1 MGEKKKK
8 NSNGEAQQKEG
19 AESKKGDNGGGK
31 NNVTVVLKADLHCEG
46 CVSKVLKCI
55 RSFDGVDTA
64 SIGDEQ
70 RITVVGKVDPVKL
83 RERVEQKTHK
93 KVELISPQPKKD
105 NANKKNGDG
114 KENAKIDGGN
124 SGGDGKQEKKK
135 EGKDNNSSKNKSDEK
150 KSKEKEPPVT
160 TAVLKV
166 HLHCEGCI
174 QKIHKAVTKTKGY
187 QEMKIDRQKEL
198 VTVTG
203 AMDMKALAEVL
214 KKHLKKEV
222 EILPPKKEVEKKE
235 NGGGSGDKGKS
246 SRAAERRGRLTVER
260 RGRVVGGQEEEVRR
274 WPAARRWK
282 RTECSFRSG
291 TRTRICTARVLWA
304 RGTRSS
310 CTTTRMD
317 TDPTM
322 HPKSL
327 ATRTPMRAVLCEGMG
342 KWVLVNKTETKG

>member
-1 MGEKKKK
+1 MEEEEEQQR
-8 NSNGEAQQKEG
+8 EAQQKEG
-19 AESKKGDNGGGK
+19 AESKKGDNAGGK

-114 KENAKIDGGN
+114 KENAKGD
-124 SGGDGKQEKKK
+124 GDGKQEKKK
-135 EGKDNNSSKNKSDEK
+135 EGKDKNSSKDKSDEK

-174 QKIHKAVTKTKGY
+174 QKIQKAVTKSKGY

-235 NGGGSGDKGKS
+235 NGGGDKVKSSGGEKGKS
-246 SRAAERRGRLTVER
+246 GGEKGKGGGGEKGKSGGGAGGGGWEGGGSEAMAGGDKMEANRMQFQ
-260 RGRVVGGQEEEVRR
+260 VGYPYPYMYGAGAVGVGDQVQLYYNPYAYGGYHAPQIFSDEN
-274 WPAARRWK
+274 PNA
-282 RTECSFRSG
+282 CS
-291 TRTRICTARVLWA
+291 V
-304 RGTRSS
+304 
-310 CTTTRMD
+310 M
-317 TDPTM
+317 
-322 HPKSL
+322 
-327 ATRTPMRAVLCEGMG
+327 
-342 KWVLVNKTETKG
+342 

>member
-31 NNVTVVLKADLHCEG
+31 SNVTVVLKADLHCEG

-203 AMDMKALAEVL
+203 AMDMKA
-214 KKHLKKEV
+214 
-222 EILPPKKEVEKKE
+222 P
-235 NGGGSGDKGKS
+235 
-246 SRAAERRGRLTVER
+246 
-260 RGRVVGGQEEEVRR
+260 
-274 WPAARRWK
+274 
-282 RTECSFRSG
+282 
-291 TRTRICTARVLWA
+291 
-304 RGTRSS
+304 
-310 CTTTRMD
+310 
-317 TDPTM
+317 
-322 HPKSL
+322 
-327 ATRTPMRAVLCEGMG
+327 
-342 KWVLVNKTETKG
+342 

>member
-1 MGEKKKK
+1 MGEVVIKVYTASLVLGSVSVCALVLIFGLCWLLQKKKK

-19 AESKKGDNGGGK
+19 AESKKGDNAGGK

-114 KENAKIDGGN
+114 KENAKGD
-124 SGGDGKQEKKK
+124 GDGKQEKKK
-135 EGKDNNSSKNKSDEK
+135 EGKDKNSSKDKSDEK

-174 QKIHKAVTKTKGY
+174 QKSRKLSPNPRVRLSFPPNPFIFPRGNCFNEPNVHGGY

-235 NGGGSGDKGKS
+235 NGGGDKVKSSGGEKGKS
-246 SRAAERRGRLTVER
+246 GGEKGKGGAERREEWWRRRRRRMGRWR
-260 RGRVVGGQEEEVRR
+260 
-274 WPAARRWK
+274 K
-282 RTECSFRSG
+282 
-291 TRTRICTARVLWA
+291 
-304 RGTRSS
+304 
-310 CTTTRMD
+310 
-317 TDPTM
+317 
-322 HPKSL
+322 
-327 ATRTPMRAVLCEGMG
+327 
-342 KWVLVNKTETKG
+342 

>member
-8 NSNGEAQQKEG
+8 NSNGEAQG
-19 AESKKGDNGGGK
+19 AENKKSDSGGGK

-93 KVELISPQPKKD
+93 NVELISPHPKKD
-105 NANKKNGDG
+105 NANKKNADG
-114 KENAKIDGGN
+114 KENAKGDGGN
-124 SGGDGKQEKKK
+124 GDGKQEKKK
-135 EGKDNNSSKNKSDEK
+135 EGKDKNSCKDKSDEK

-235 NGGGSGDKGKS
+235 NSGSGGGEKGKSSGGEKGKSGGGEKGKSGGEKGKSGGGDKGKS
-246 SRAAERRGRLTVER
+246 SGGGGGGGGEGGGSEEMAGGEKMEANRMQFQVGYPYPYMYGAGAAGV
-260 RGRVVGGQEEEVRR
+260 
-274 WPAARRWK
+274 
-282 RTECSFRSG
+282 
-291 TRTRICTARVLWA
+291 
-304 RGTRSS
+304 GTRSS
-310 CTTTRMD
+310 CTTTRMH

-322 HPKSL
+322 HPNL
-327 ATRTPMRAVLCEGMG
+327 
-342 KWVLVNKTETKG
+342 

>member
-1 MGEKKKK
+1 MGEQKKK

-19 AESKKGDNGGGK
+19 SESKKGDNAGGK

-114 KENAKIDGGN
+114 KENAK
-124 SGGDGKQEKKK
+124 GDGDGDGEQEKKK
-135 EGKDNNSSKNKSDEK
+135 EGKDKNSSNDKSDEK

-174 QKIHKAVTKTKGY
+174 QKIQKAVTKSKGY

-222 EILPPKKEVEKKE
+222 EILPTKKEVEKKE
-235 NGGGSGDKGKS
+235 NGGGKS
-246 SRAAERRGRLTVER
+246 SGVRKGAAG
-260 RGRVVGGQEEEVRR
+260 
-274 WPAARRWK
+274 
-282 RTECSFRSG
+282 
-291 TRTRICTARVLWA
+291 
-304 RGTRSS
+304 
-310 CTTTRMD
+310 
-317 TDPTM
+317 
-322 HPKSL
+322 
-327 ATRTPMRAVLCEGMG
+327 
-342 KWVLVNKTETKG
+342 